1 MTVDDSHPELFPE
14 EAGVGSGVLPPF
26 EELFDTPEFSLKL
39 LESLISVAV
48 DPATPEPEVDL
59 IPGDSTDPGVAS
71 DPGEDELWGLGEPG
85 DDHSLGDSPDLFD
98 DLDQDPPVTDN
109 FPGEDPLAGM

>member
-71 DPGEDELWGLGEPG
+71 ATKP
-85 DDHSLGDSPDLFD
+85 SSTRTSTATATSPSPTPTATASTTT
-98 DLDQDPPVTDN
+98 PPKSPPETS
-109 FPGEDPLAGM
+109 PR